1 MRKFLVIAAI
11 FMSFYSSAQLTTKA
25 DFKRQVYDNEMTG
38 GIMLHTRGFGFN
50 LRRMRYRDG
59 YNKWGW
65 EIDIASIRHPK
76 EVKLQSQLYFNSSRS
91 FVYGKL
97 NGLYTFRLGYG
108 REKILVDKTDKG
120 SISISWVTI
129 GGPSFGMLKP
139 IYLEVADEDPLAGPE
154 SRITE
159 RYKPEIHDYA
169 DIYGQAP
176 FFTGIEK
183 SSLRLGLYFKTGFS
197 FDFNISDNKI
207 TTIEV
212 GGIADYFPS
221 FGLYQDEKVPIM
233 YETGTVENY
242 NLWLQFYIT
251 FNFGGKWN

>member
-1 MRKFLVIAAI
+1 MRKLLVIAAI
-11 FMSFYSSAQLTTKA
+11 LTSFCGSAQLTTEA

-38 GIMLHTRGFGFN
+38 GIMLHTRGFGIN
-50 LRRMRYRDG
+50 LRRMRFRDG
-59 YNKWGW
+59 YSKWGW
-65 EIDIASIRHPK
+65 EIDAVSIRHPK

-97 NGLYTFRLGYG
+97 NGLYSIRFGYG
-108 REKILVDKTDKG
+108 RDKILVDKTDKG
-120 SISISWVTI
+120 SISISWITM
-129 GGPSFGMLKP
+129 GGPSFGFLKP
-139 IYLEVADEDPLAGPE
+139 VFLEVADEDPLAGPDV
-154 SRITE
+154 RRTE
-159 RYKPEIHDYA
+159 RYNPEVHDYT

-183 SSLRLGLYFKTGFS
+183 SSLRLGVYFKTGFS
-197 FDFNISDNKI
+197 FDFNLSDKKV

-221 FGLYQDEKVPIM
+221 YGLYSDDKVPIM